1 MPGTPRTEPLAATRV
16 WTIVVAGGS
25 GQRFGAAK
33 QFAELGPRERVIDRA
48 CDVARGCGDGVV
60 VVLPSAECVDDW
72 AAARPDDLAVVGG
85 STRSDS
91 VRAGLAAVPGDAD
104 IVCVHDAARPL
115 ATAALFDAVVAAV
128 RDGADGAVPAL
139 AVTDT
144 VKVVD
149 DAGAVVST
157 PDRSTL
163 VTVQTPQAFDAAVL
177 RAAHESGA
185 DGTDDA
191 SLVEL
196 AGGRVVV
203 VAGEAWNH
211 KITDPA
217 DLDRA
222 RSLLD
227 TSQTSG
233 APS

>member
-1 MPGTPRTEPLAATRV
+1 M

-25 GQRFGAAK
+25 GQRFGAPK
-33 QFAELGPRERVIDRA
+33 QFAELGTAERVVDRA
-48 CDVARGCGDGVV
+48 CDVARGCGQGVV
-60 VVLPSAECVDDW
+60 VVLPSAERVDEW
-72 AAARPDDLAVVGG
+72 QVARPADLAVVGG
-85 STRSDS
+85 STRSES
-91 VRAGLAAVPGDAD
+91 VRAGLAVVPADAD

-115 ATAALFDAVVAAV
+115 ATAALFDAVVRAV

-149 DAGAVVST
+149 TAGRVVST

-163 VTVQTPQAFDAAVL
+163 VTVQTPQAFAASVL
-177 RAAHESGA
+177 RAAHASDAE
-185 DGTDDA
+185 GTDDA
-191 SLVEL
+191 SLVEV

-211 KITDPA
+211 KITDPS

-222 RSLLD
+222 RALLD
-227 TSQTSG
+227 VRETSG
-233 APS
+233 AAS

>member
-1 MPGTPRTEPLAATRV
+1 MPGTPHTSTRDGARV

-25 GQRFGAAK
+25 GQRFGAPK
-33 QFAELGPRERVIDRA
+33 QFATLGVERVIDRA
-48 CDVARGCGDGVV
+48 CDVARCCGDGVV
-60 VVLPSAECVDDW
+60 VVLPSADRVEEW
-72 AAARPDDLAVVGG
+72 RSARPGDIAVVGG
-85 STRSDS
+85 STRSES
-91 VRAGLAAVPGDAD
+91 VRAGLAAVPADAEV
-104 IVCVHDAARPL
+104 VCVHDAARPL

-128 RDGADGAVPAL
+128 LDGADGAVPAL

-149 DAGAVVST
+149 AKGSVVTT

-163 VTVQTPQAFDAAVL
+163 VTVQTPQAFAAGVL
-177 RAAHESGA
+177 RSAHAAGA
-185 DGTDDA
+185 EGTDDA

-203 VAGEAWNH
+203 VAGETWNH

-222 RSLLD
+222 RSLLE
-227 TSQTSG
+227 G
-233 APS
+233 RLAPRISS